1 MKLRFTNTSKNRT
14 KKQLYEVIPL
24 GFNLQ
29 PSDYESHAPAT
40 QPQTLSNLQTVAL
53 NNAENRCYEVSN
65 ATDRDYKQV
74 NTVRINKVRINI
86 LRSQA
91 LIEEIEEIKKSS
103 QTANNQI

>member
-1 MKLRFTNTSKNRT
+1 M
-14 KKQLYEVIPL
+14 IPL

-53 NNAENRCYEVSN
+53 NNAENRWYEVSN

-74 NTVRINKVRINI
+74 NTVRINKVRINKYTT
-86 LRSQA
+86 LASVNRGNKLNLKRNQVKRRT
-91 LIEEIEEIKKSS
+91 IKFECR
-103 QTANNQI
+103 QI